1 MNNDTLNEILQ
12 SKIVQNYG
20 SLNPIYVDRIF
31 ETINKALNDYPRVLA
46 VRLDLRL
53 PDEDLSDCP
62 TNYNP
67 DAEVITRFIASVKA
81 QIKANI
87 KHRKKAGKRTFP
99 CTLRYVWVR
108 ELNAEG
114 KKHYHVLLLINRD
127 AYLGL
132 GGYGGTSR
140 IEDKS
145 EGLASMFFKAWI
157 SATGLEDM
165 KYKGLVYFPYQGCYH
180 LFRNGHYFKKEYTAL
195 MKRGL
200 YLAKERSKSNEDGWR
215 NLGCSQN

>member
-1 MNNDTLNEILQ
+1 MNNDTLNDILQ

-20 SLNPIYVDRIF
+20 SLNPTYVERIY
-31 ETINKALNDYPRVLA
+31 ETINKALNDYPRILA

-53 PDEDLSDCP
+53 PDEDLRDCL
-62 TNYNP
+62 TNYKP
-67 DAEVITRFIASVKA
+67 DAEVITRFIASLKA
-81 QIKANI
+81 QIKASLE
-87 KHRKKAGKRTFP
+87 HRKKEGKRTFP

-127 AYLGL
+127 AYITLGCYA
-132 GGYGGTSR
+132 GVIGER
-140 IEDKS
+140 VRA
-145 EGLASMFFKAWI
+145 EGLASMVFKAWI

-165 KYKGLVYFPYQGCYH
+165 KYRGLVYFPSQGCYH
-180 LFRNGHYFKKEYTAL
+180 LFRNGHYFKNEYTAL
-195 MKRGL
+195 MKRAL

-215 NLGCSQN
+215 NFGCSQN

>member
-1 MNNDTLNEILQ
+1 MKKDTLNEILQ

-20 SLNPIYVDRIF
+20 TLNLTYVDRMF

-53 PDEDLSDCP
+53 PNEDLSDCL
-62 TNYNP
+62 TDYNP
-67 DAEVITRFIASVKA
+67 DAEVITRFLASLKA
-81 QIKANI
+81 QIKANLTR
-87 KHRKKAGKRTFP
+87 RKKAGKRTFP

-108 ELNAEG
+108 ELSPEG

-132 GGYGGTSR
+132 GGYGGMSG

-145 EGLASMFFKAWI
+145 VGLASVVFKAWL

-165 KYKGLVYFPYQGCYH
+165 KYRRLVYFPYLGCYH
-180 LFRNGHYFKKEYTAL
+180 LFKNSPFFKRQYIEL
-195 MKRGL
+195 MQRAL
-200 YLAKERSKSNEDGWR
+200 YLTKERSKSNEDGWR
-215 NLGCSQN
+215 NFGCSQN

>member
-53 PDEDLSDCP
+53 PDEDLSDCL
-62 TNYNP
+62 TNYKPN
-67 DAEVITRFIASVKA
+67 AEVITRFIASLKA
-81 QIKANI
+81 QIKSNL

-127 AYLGL
+127 AYITLGSYA
-132 GGYGGTSR
+132 GVIGER
-140 IEDKS
+140 VKA
-145 EGLASMFFKAWI
+145 EGLASMVFKAWI

-165 KYKGLVYFPYQGCYH
+165 KYRGLVYFPYQGCYH
-180 LFRNGHYFKKEYTAL
+180 LFGNGHYFKNEYTAL
-195 MKRGL
+195 MKRTL

-215 NLGCSQN
+215 NFGCSQN

>member
-1 MNNDTLNEILQ
+1 MNNGTLNDILQ

-20 SLNPIYVDRIF
+20 SLNPTYVERIYG
-31 ETINKALNDYPRVLA
+31 TINKALNDYPRILA

-53 PDEDLSDCP
+53 PDEDLRDCL
-62 TNYNP
+62 TNYKP
-67 DAEVITRFIASVKA
+67 DAEVITRFIASLKA
-81 QIKANI
+81 QIKASLE
-87 KHRKKAGKRTFP
+87 HRKKEGKRTFP

-127 AYLGL
+127 AYITLGCYA
-132 GGYGGTSR
+132 GVIGER
-140 IEDKS
+140 VRA
-145 EGLASMFFKAWI
+145 EGLASMVFKAWI

-165 KYKGLVYFPYQGCYH
+165 KYRRLVYFPSQGCYH
-180 LFRNGHYFKKEYTAL
+180 LFRNGHYFKNEYTAL
-195 MKRGL
+195 MKRAL

-215 NLGCSQN
+215 NFGCSQN